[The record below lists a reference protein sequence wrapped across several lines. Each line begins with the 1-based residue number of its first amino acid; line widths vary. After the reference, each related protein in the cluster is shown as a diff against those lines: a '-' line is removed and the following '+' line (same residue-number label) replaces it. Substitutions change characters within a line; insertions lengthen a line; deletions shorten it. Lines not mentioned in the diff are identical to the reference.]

1 GKQITSV
8 ASSCAVLFA
17 GPRWAH
23 KDILAPLDS
32 YQRVIDKAVS
42 RNLMHPRV
50 HHGSRFASSF
60 DEGTPNLFA
69 TLLWITVAPR
79 VTATQSS
86 EREIRCQFCPPPTSC
101 ITSHC
106 TSRPLVNGSELND
119 LARLSQ
125 IVRGCLTP
133 NLYFATPIRSP
144 ACNNLNV
151 QERGCFVKYLT
162 ATQGTKRRFHAGP
175 AIARVLLGEVSV
187 ILRGV

>member
-1 GKQITSV
+1 MLTRLPTITRNALSGLVLLTAIRRPLFSYHCSMTAKGKQITSV

-125 IVRGCLTP
+125 IVRWRTDLTP
-133 NLYFATPIRSP
+133 KEIEPTPNP
-144 ACNNLNV
+144 L
-151 QERGCFVKYLT
+151 
-162 ATQGTKRRFHAGP
+162 
-175 AIARVLLGEVSV
+175 VLAS
-187 ILRGV
+187 